1 MERWM
6 QFSDKEKFL
15 ILNLLND
22 NNNDDEIDFL
32 ILINSVIHTW
42 PFKLEAPRLYASSL
56 LVGGAEYFFEKVDS
70 LSLKKITHLD
80 HLMFELI
87 YNIFSQF
94 WV

>member
-1 MERWM
+1 M

-22 NNNDDEIDFL
+22 NDDEIDFL
-32 ILINSVIHTW
+32 ILINSVIYSW

-56 LVGGAEYFFEKVDS
+56 LVGSAEYFFEKVDS
-70 LSLKKITHLD
+70 LSLEKITHLD
-80 HLMFELI
+80 CPTFESI
-87 YNIFSQF
+87 YSIFSQF